1 MRSESSSA
9 VSHRPGKSIRLRST
23 VLSPAWLNAA
33 TLIVSI
39 PALSTRETATALSAS
54 LARKKE
60 AEEQAAKTLVLL
72 VKQRS
77 GRNKERRSLLWRILQ
92 WTQNAYRSL
101 KEMLY
106 ITARGS
112 IILLYVSPIALLW
125 PMEYLWHHGRAAA
138 AAALLLIRSG
148 NSSSR
153 HYTDG
158 PQLLFHNGYSCY
170 DWTWRYARW
179 SITQLG
185 PAFCKLAQWMAT
197 RRDLFPRTMCDE
209 LSQLQDRGIPHARHY
224 TIAACQDEFGN
235 DIWNDLVLFDDETN
249 NTDQPHQQHHR
260 QQQQQRNMNIIG
272 CGSAAQVYRGRY
284 KGQKV
289 AIKVLH
295 PRLYERLVADLQLAR
310 AFANILHQFVPMLNL
325 PQAVSNFGSMLL
337 AQTDLRAEAAN
348 LQTFHENFGQEAFVR
363 VPQPIL
369 VGETVLIEELM
380 EDARPMTEYIAQ
392 HQYHNISRD
401 SSSLSSSSSS
411 SQAMTEQQNSPKIR
425 KELAGPLLRAFLKM
439 IFLDNFVHCD
449 LHSGNILVQE
459 LSMDEMQRD
468 ASQASVWDR
477 TSARLVEYW
486 NGTDADY
493 DIDHDHTKLRRRIVL
508 LDAGIVVRLDANDLR
523 NLRDLFKAVI
533 LNDGATA
540 GTLMVERS
548 RDPSRCIRVTEFA
561 DKVEALV
568 SEFHDNRRTGL
579 TLGAVRIGN
588 LLTRVLDLCHEHCVE
603 IDPNMASIVVST
615 LVLEGLGRSLDP
627 DLNLIDFAVPF
638 VLGRG
643 KM

>member
-1 MRSESSSA
+1 
-9 VSHRPGKSIRLRST
+9 
-23 VLSPAWLNAA
+23 
-33 TLIVSI
+33 VSI
-39 PALSTRETATALSAS
+39 PALSTAETSSALSSAS

-60 AEEQAAKTLVLL
+60 AEEAAAAATLVLL

-77 GRNKERRSLLWRILQ
+77 GRNRERRSLLWRILQ
-92 WTQNAYRSL
+92 WTRNAYQSF

-125 PMEYLWHHGRAAA
+125 PLEYLWHHGRTAAT
-138 AAALLLIRSG
+138 AALLLIRSG
-148 NSSSR
+148 NSSSC
-153 HYTDG
+153 HQTDG
-158 PQLLFHNGYSCY
+158 RQHPFHNRYCGY

-197 RRDLFPRTMCDE
+197 RRDLFPRSMCDE

-224 TIAACQDEFGN
+224 TIAACQDEFGT
-235 DIWNDLVLFDDETN
+235 DIWNDLVLIDDETN
-249 NTDQPHQQHHR
+249 NQDQMQQHQHHR
-260 QQQQQRNMNIIG
+260 QQQRHKRQQQNMNIIG

-295 PRLYERLVADLQLAR
+295 PRLYERLVADLRLAR
-310 AFANILHQFVPMLNL
+310 AFANILHHFVPMLNL
-325 PQAVSNFGSMLL
+325 PQAVSNFGTMLL

-348 LQTFHENFGQEAFVR
+348 LQTFHANFGKEAFVR

-392 HQYHNISRD
+392 HQYHHISRD
-401 SSSLSSSSSS
+401 SSSSSSSS

-477 TSARLVEYW
+477 ASARLLEYW
-486 NGTDADY
+486 NGTADDNDADNN

-508 LDAGIVVRLDANDLR
+508 LDAGIVVRLDATDLR